1 MLNDIGTLKFKNS
14 VLKGY
19 YIFDWN
25 EENFF
30 ESCSQKNNNTY
41 LICIHTERCSSNLLK
56 EFLKWEVLCKS
67 TGKWSQKSIKRCS
80 VKLLRYVL
88 KKILKSIWK
97 RAESFCK
104 LLGNL
109 WHKYWEVFCKNTAR
123 SKQKYWNVFSKI
135 AEGS

>member
-25 EENFF
+25 EEKFF

-56 EFLKWEVLCKS
+56 FLKWEVLCKS

-97 RAESFCK
+97 RAESFYK